1 MRERE
6 EKYIR
11 LYKTQDSIIDLVVK
25 ENLRFYLT
33 GGTALQRFYFD
44 SYRYSDDLDFFLMDN
59 GTSNANSKEFQ
70 KFIDILDENNIE
82 YTCNVSTPYFKQIL
96 LKEDCLKID
105 LVNDF
110 VRTENGLHLDSVQNI
125 FVNKLETSLSRTE
138 PRDLFDIYTILSNH
152 QIDFDKSFELLR
164 KKTNLESNMI
174 IDNLVNI
181 NIHTINSDEIQ
192 VKSKRVLEEVV
203 CNFYSVVAKLQN
215 FTLQNEKDESIDS
228 IKIRKRR

>member
-70 KFIDILDENNIE
+70 KFIDI
-82 YTCNVSTPYFKQIL
+82 F
-96 LKEDCLKID
+96 
-105 LVNDF
+105 
-110 VRTENGLHLDSVQNI
+110 
-125 FVNKLETSLSRTE
+125 
-138 PRDLFDIYTILSNH
+138 ILSECR
-152 QIDFDKSFELLR
+152 IRIKSYR
-164 KKTNLESNMI
+164 VSKHRYNIYKYI
-174 IDNLVNI
+174 ILYIFIYYNRI
-181 NIHTINSDEIQ
+181 
-192 VKSKRVLEEVV
+192 
-203 CNFYSVVAKLQN
+203 
-215 FTLQNEKDESIDS
+215 
-228 IKIRKRR
+228 